1 MINNLCVSVCGQATR
16 DVSNPSRI
24 LGGEWAK
31 AGEIP
36 WQLSVEGHLKAGAS
50 LIGDR
55 WALTAA
61 HVVHKNPNV
70 VLRGGLV
77 NLAPTRGLQLEQNKI
92 IIHPGFHGNVS
103 NRNRDNFDNDI
114 ALIRLASRAPLG
126 PHLRPICLPETQGAG
141 LAVGL
146 LGSVSGWGMTENKAF
161 SQILRYTYIS
171 VYPPD
176 TCMETPMLGGRP
188 MLYTGNMFCA
198 GGEGRDSC
206 SRDSGSP
213 FVVPRL
219 GEGNTVGRGPYR
231 VEGIVSWG
239 PDCRDRQPDFRVRK
253 GYYTMV
259 GNYVDWIRKT
269 MEQVENEER
278 K

>member
-1 MINNLCVSVCGQATR
+1 
-16 DVSNPSRI
+16 

-36 WQLSVEGHLKAGAS
+36 WQLSVGGHLAAGAS

-61 HVVHKNPNV
+61 HVVDNNRYM

-77 NLAPTRGLQLEQNKI
+77 NLAQTHGRQLEWNKI
-92 IIHPGFHGNVS
+92 IVHPGFHRNVS
-103 NRNRDNFDNDI
+103 NMNRDNFDNDI
-114 ALIRLASRAPLG
+114 ALIRLSSRAPLG

-141 LAVGL
+141 LAVDL
-146 LGSVSGWGMTENKAF
+146 LGSVSGWGMTETRAF
-161 SQILRYTYIS
+161 SQILRYTSIS

-176 TCMETPMLGGRP
+176 TCRETPTLGDRP

-198 GGEGRDSC
+198 GAQGKDSC

-219 GEGNTVGRGPYR
+219 GEGNTVGRGPYC

-239 PDCRDRQPDFRVRK
+239 PDCRDRQFK